1 MSIKALIKNQTI
13 MIDDHHR
20 GAGEEKNWDDEG
32 KDIHIDKKP
41 QYKINGKIQEVRIRL
56 PINSDRE
63 LSIEAKTNGVRKVPE
78 KLKKEIKKA
87 FKDTKIRN
95 RFIRDLRDI
104 LENFSSTLDNHEKI
118 EDTMSRFSNHFKLNW
133 TGESITTY
141 IDDVI
146 KKIGSIE
153 RIYTDNENN
162 PYYFL
167 INRQKIQIADIDDEL
182 RKELI
187 GKGFKL

>member
-1 MSIKALIKNQTI
+1 
-13 MIDDHHR
+13 MIDDHHW
-20 GAGEEKNWDDEG
+20 GVGEEKNWNDES
-32 KDIHIDKKP
+32 KDIHIDKKT
-41 QYKINGKIQEVRIRL
+41 QYKIDGKIQEVRIRL

-63 LSIEAKTNGVRKVPE
+63 LSIEVKTNGVKKVPR

-95 RFIRDLRDI
+95 TFIRDLRHI
-104 LENFSSTLDNHEKI
+104 LENFSSILNNHEKI
-118 EDTMSRFSNHFKLNW
+118 KDTMDRLSRHFELEW
-133 TGESITTY
+133 TKQEITTY

-146 KKIGSIE
+146 EKRGSIE

-167 INRQKIQIADIDDEL
+167 INRQKIQISDIDDEL

-187 GKGFKL
+187 GKDFKL